1 MSVQGIFRKIINY
14 FIGGLLILAPL
25 TVTVWFF
32 IFITQKASELLT
44 KQFEWWYVGAAVL
57 GTLLLGYVSAHF
69 ISQSISRQVEALLKK
84 IPLLSTIFFS
94 LKDLTE
100 AFLGNQ
106 EKFNQPVLF
115 RQNTGVGEQVPVLGF
130 VTRRDVEILGDD
142 EWLAVY
148 IPFSFTYTGKTV
160 FAKKQWVTP
169 LDIDR
174 KEALKFVLSGGITG
188 LQTGNKTVLNTF
200 ESKSTKQE

>member
-1 MSVQGIFRKIINY
+1 MPSFLRRIINY
-14 FIGGLLILAPL
+14 FIGGLLILGPL
-25 TVTVWFF
+25 AVTIWFF
-32 IFITQKASELLT
+32 IYITHKVSELLT
-44 KQFEWWYVGAAVL
+44 QQFEWWYVGAAVL
-57 GTLLLGYVSAHF
+57 GTILLGYVSAHF

-115 RQNTGVGEQVPVLGF
+115 RQNSGSGENVPVLGF
-130 VTRRDVEILGDD
+130 VTRKEVEILGESD
-142 EWLAVY
+142 WVAVY

-160 FAKKQWVTP
+160 FAKKDWITP

-188 LQTGNKTVLNTF
+188 LQMGNKTVLNTF
-200 ESKSTKQE
+200 ESKSTTVI

>member
-1 MSVQGIFRKIINY
+1 MPHLLRRIINY
-14 FIGGLLILAPL
+14 FLGGVLILAPL
-25 TVTVWFF
+25 GITIWFF
-32 IFITQKASELLT
+32 IWITQKVSDLLT
-44 KQFEWWYVGAAVL
+44 VHFEWWYVGGAVV
-57 GTLLLGYVSAHF
+57 GTTLIGYASANW
-69 ISQSISRQVEALLKK
+69 ISQGISRQVESLLKK

-115 RQNTGVGEQVPVLGF
+115 KKDSESGEGVPILGF
-130 VTRRDVEILGDD
+130 VTRKDVEIMQEEG
-142 EWLAVY
+142 WVAVY

-160 FAKKQWVTP
+160 FARKEWVTP

-174 KEALKFVLSGGITG
+174 KDALKFVLSGGITG
-188 LQTGNKTVLNTF
+188 LQSGNKTRLNTF
-200 ESKSTKQE
+200 NS